1 MENKITEEQLK
12 DLQELVGK
20 INQASSQI
28 GGLELQKQAF
38 VGQAAEHQR
47 DLNKLQDKLEKTY
60 GKIQIDI
67 NNGSF
72 KPIEEEEEVAEE
84 V

>member
-1 MENKITEEQLK
+1 MSKITEEQLK

-28 GGLELQKQAF
+28 GSLEIQKQAF

-47 DLNKLQDKLEKTY
+47 DLSKLQEKLKKVY
-60 GKIQIDI
+60 GEISIDI
-67 NNGSF
+67 NDGSF
-72 KPIEEEEEVAEE
+72 KPIEEEAEVAEE